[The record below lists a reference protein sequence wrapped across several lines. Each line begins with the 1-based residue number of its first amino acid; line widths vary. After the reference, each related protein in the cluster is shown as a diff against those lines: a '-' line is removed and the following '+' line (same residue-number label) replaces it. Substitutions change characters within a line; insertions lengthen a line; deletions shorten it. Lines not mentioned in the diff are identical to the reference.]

1 MTTSCTSCAAPGFFD
16 REMWRG
22 DSHIFDVRVLQSDGC
37 TPQDITGWTAWFT
50 AKEHTALQDSQ
61 ATIRLG
67 NVPPLT
73 GIVLTSPTQGLMRVT
88 VPPSATI
95 NCPDT
100 PFCLLY
106 DVQVKDGAG
115 NVFTIERG
123 TLTIKPDVTRAV

>member
-1 MTTSCTSCAAPGFFD
+1 MSDSSCSCAAPGFFD

-22 DSHIFDVRVLQSDGC
+22 DSHIFDVTVLKSDGC

-50 AKEHTALQDSQ
+50 AKEHVALQDSA

-67 NVPPLT
+67 NILPLT
-73 GIVLTSPTQGLMRVT
+73 GIVLTFPTQGKMRIT

-100 PFCLLY
+100 PLCLFY
-106 DVQVKDGAG
+106 DVQVKDVAG

-123 TLTIKPDVTRAV
+123 TLTVKPDVTRSI